1 MTGILTWY
9 LLGRNTCV
17 AAACIRLPLF
27 NAHQLEVIPSVTMTL
42 GSVLATTAPVSVG
55 PYHYVPTEWIC
66 VLFVVLYSI
75 STVLHLGQALKYKL
89 WWMIPTATFAGILEI
104 LGWSARLWSSR
115 NPKLLT
121 PYEMQIVGTI
131 IAPTPLVAANF
142 IILGRIITQVGPQYS
157 RLTPKTYTIFFCC
170 FDIVCLIVQAVGG
183 ASAAHSANTKTS
195 ASMGANIM
203 LGGIAAQLFAIVVYA
218 TMAAETLLRLK
229 YNAPFRYVE
238 QPRILEKGQ
247 RAVSKNLQL
256 MLCGM
261 AFCTLCIFIRSVY
274 RTVELANGW
283 NGPVISTERYFDWLD
298 GGLVT
303 LAIYTL
309 NFFHPGILVKKD
321 DHTAHTSQQ
330 GSDEEASTT

>member
-1 MTGILTWY
+1 M
-9 LLGRNTCV
+9 
-17 AAACIRLPLF
+17 ACIRLPLF
-27 NAHQLEVIPSVTMTL
+27 NINWLEAILFVTMSF

-66 VLFVVLYSI
+66 ALFVALYSI
-75 STVLHLGQALKYKL
+75 STVIHLGQALKYKL

-142 IILGRIITQVGPQYS
+142 IILGRIITRVGPQYS
-157 RLTPKTYTIFFCC
+157 RLTPRMYTILFCC
-170 FDIVCLIVQAVGG
+170 FDVICLVIQAVGG

-195 ASMGANIM
+195 ASKGANIM
-203 LGGIAAQLFAIVVYA
+203 LGGIVAQLFAILVYVA
-218 TMAAETLLRLK
+218 LAVETLLHLR
-229 YNAPFRYVE
+229 YNTPFRYVE
-238 QPRILEKGQ
+238 QPGTVEKGQ
-247 RAVSKNLQL
+247 RIVSKNLRV
-256 MLCGM
+256 MLYAM

-283 NGPVISTERYFDWLD
+283 DGPVISTERYFDWLD

-309 NFFHPGILVKKD
+309 NFFHPGIFVKQD
-321 DHTAHTSQQ
+321 DPSAHSSQQ
-330 GSDEEASTT
+330 TIDRF

>member
-1 MTGILTWY
+1 M
-9 LLGRNTCV
+9 N
-17 AAACIRLPLF
+17 
-27 NAHQLEVIPSVTMTL
+27 L
-42 GSVLATTAPVSVG
+42 GSVFASTTTSTTTATSVG

-66 VLFVVLYSI
+66 ILFVVLYSI
-75 STVLHLGQALKYKL
+75 STALHLGQALKYKL

-157 RLTPKTYTIFFCC
+157 RLTPRKYTIIFCC
-170 FDIVCLIVQAVGG
+170 FDIACLVVQAVGG
-183 ASAAHSANTKTS
+183 ASAAHSANTKSS

-203 LGGIAAQLFAIVVYA
+203 LGGIAAQLFAIVVYV
-218 TMAAETLLRLK
+218 TMAVEILLHFK
-229 YNAPFRYVE
+229 HNAPFRYVE
-238 QPRILEKGQ
+238 QSRIFEKGS
-247 RAVSKNLQL
+247 RTVSKKLRL

-261 AFCTLCIFIRSVY
+261 AFCTLCVFIRSVY

-283 NGPVISTERYFDWLD
+283 DGPVISTERYFDWLD

-303 LAIYTL
+303 LAMYTL
-309 NFFHPGILVKKD
+309 NFLHPGILLKKD
-321 DHTAHTSQQ
+321 DFTAHGSQQ
-330 GSDEEASTT
+330 GTDEESSRT